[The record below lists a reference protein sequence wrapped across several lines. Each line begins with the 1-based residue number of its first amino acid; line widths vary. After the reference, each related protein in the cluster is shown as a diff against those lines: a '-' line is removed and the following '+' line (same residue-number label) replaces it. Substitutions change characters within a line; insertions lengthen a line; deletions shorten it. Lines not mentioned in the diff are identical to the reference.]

1 MELNKELNYWLKMED
16 TTSSTL
22 STSTQFSSSTQLS
35 TISTSSSSIKGK
47 TEMLQ
52 QSSKTHKSK
61 QMPTVTM
68 KKRRMAANARERKRM
83 KSLNVAFDMLR
94 SVVPDTQR
102 KLSKYETLQ
111 MAQKYIASLNF
122 ILMSDALPTG
132 NLTPTST
139 CA

>member
-1 MELNKELNYWLKMED
+1 MED

-47 TEMLQ
+47 TEL
-52 QSSKTHKSK
+52 SSKTHKSK